1 MTDEVDAPPAARD
14 YVGVLRRRAGYILT
28 IIPAA
33 ILLATYLAFAI
44 RPQYQATAT
53 ILLESSGV
61 VQKDVVET
69 TVASH
74 SEQQIEIVQGRVMS
88 PDIMLEL
95 VSGFDPYPDETSLS
109 PQKKAQRVVEDTS
122 LERVDPVTL
131 KPQAES
137 TAFSLHYN
145 NPNAGRSVVIANRLA
160 QLFLTYNQRTRAE
173 AAREAAGFLE
183 KQSAAVSLQM
193 KQIDNE
199 LARLKS
205 IHGDALPELAQ
216 RNQAAVERTQRDLDG
231 LQQQIL
237 TVEEKESL
245 LSVELSQMSPNLIAQ
260 TGDLTDV
267 ATVRARLAE
276 AEQRYTPDHPEV
288 KRLRSALQTL
298 MSQTGARRNGIATS
312 ANNPQYLMT
321 ASQLES
327 VRRQLANLRAQA
339 DKTRGQMNEYEQ
351 LLRRTP
357 LVESEYSE
365 ILRRRQSLQTE
376 YQQINDKLQ
385 NAKMAQIFETEQHGE
400 RFTLLRGPA
409 TPKLPVYP
417 NRIGLILLGLVL
429 GLGLAGAA
437 VAIVES
443 ADTNIRNARDLP
455 IRDDAI
461 LLASIPII
469 SNSHDRRHRR
479 MVLGAYLAAY
489 GTALIVIGATIVSS
503 LNR

>member
-1 MTDEVDAPPAARD
+1 MNEEVDAAPADRD
-14 YVGVLRRRAGYILT
+14 YVGVLRRRANYVLT

-69 TVASH
+69 TVVSH
-74 SEQQIEIVQGRVMS
+74 SDQQIEIVQGRVMS

-95 VSGFDPYPDETSLS
+95 VNSDDPYPDETSLS

-131 KPQAES
+131 KPMAES

-145 NPNAGRSVVIANRLA
+145 NPSAARSVVIANKLA
-160 QLFLTYNQRTRAE
+160 QLFLTYNHRTRAE

-193 KQIDNE
+193 KQVDNE

-205 IHGDALPELAQ
+205 IHGDALPELAL
-216 RNQAAVERTQRDLDG
+216 RNQAAVERTGRDWDS

-237 TVEEKESL
+237 AVEEKESL

-267 ATVRARLAE
+267 ATVRAKLAE

-298 MSQTGARRNGIATS
+298 MSQTGTKRNGIATS

-357 LVESEYSE
+357 LVETEYSE

-385 NAKMAQIFETEQHGE
+385 NAQLAQIFETEQRGE
-400 RFTLLRGPA
+400 RFTLLRAPV
-409 TPKLPVYP
+409 TPRLPVYP

-455 IRDDAI
+455 VGDDAI

-469 SNSHDRRHRR
+469 SNSQDRRHRR
-479 MVLGAYLAAY
+479 MVLGAYVAAY